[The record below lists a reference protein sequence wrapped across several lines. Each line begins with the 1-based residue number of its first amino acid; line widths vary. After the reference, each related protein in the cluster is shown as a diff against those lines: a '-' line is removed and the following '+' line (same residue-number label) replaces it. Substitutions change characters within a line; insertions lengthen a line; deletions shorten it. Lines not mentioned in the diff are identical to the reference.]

1 MMDRYK
7 VYKLSSGEEIIAEV
21 FNILGEVIILKN
33 PAIIIMQQTQQGM
46 GIGLAPFMPYAEE
59 EKVTISKSAVVAEA
73 IPATN
78 MVNEYSRI
86 FGSGIQIAPA
96 SALAAA

>member
-59 EKVTISKSAVVAEA
+59 EKVTINKSAIVAEST
-73 IPATN
+73 PATN

-96 SALAAA
+96 SALAVA